1 MAVHTDIT
9 SKPRGLGREYAEQ
22 FCDASVAAAYRH
34 RPPYPREL
42 FNLLARLIPDEDQP
56 AKVLDIGCGRGE
68 VARELAG
75 RPQIARVDAIDL
87 SPAMIVHGRALKGGD
102 HPRVR

>member
-1 MAVHTDIT
+1 MAVHADIA

-42 FNLLARLIPDEDQP
+42 FNILVRLIPDEDQP
-56 AKVLDIGCGRGE
+56 AIVLDVGCGRGE
-68 VARELAG
+68 VARELAA
-75 RPQIARVDAIDL
+75 RARVERVDAIDL
-87 SPAMIVHGRALKGGD
+87 SPAMIERGRALAGGD
-102 HPRVR
+102 HPRL